1 MAQDMIFV
9 TSASNSTV
17 VINVPDMPLHRVWTK
32 RGQRLP
38 ISRTDLERAFYDPGV
53 DFLFRQGLLITDDK
67 TFLKDVGLMDEE
79 ESTEIFLMTDQLQKR
94 MLKVMP
100 IAELKEN
107 LRKMS
112 RAQLEEFGEYAV
124 LHYAELGMDRVELL
138 TKATGKDM
146 MVAIRNHR
154 AALE

>member
-38 ISRTDLERAFYDPGV
+38 ISRVDLERAFYDPGV

-67 TFLKDVGLMDEE
+67 IFMQDVGLMDENE
-79 ESTEIFLMTDQLQKR
+79 HTDIFPMTEQLQKR

-100 IAELKEN
+100 ITELKDN

-124 LHYAELGMDRVELL
+124 LHYADLGMDRVELL
-138 TKATGKDM
+138 TKATGKDLM
-146 MVAIRNHR
+146 SAIRNLK
-154 AALE
+154 AAEE